1 MPTWEPPACK
11 KYKELLETN
20 KDKIQEKLREA
31 KERKDAGDSA
41 GLKRKLQLVVQF
53 KKFLWNQAIKTKG
66 GRRRTR
72 RRTRRRRR
80 RKRRRRKSR
89 RGSGK
94 APKQRDRLKKAR
106 DWEGRKK
113 TARGKIKKQ
122 KMKDAMGRMIGPRAP
137 HAVAAPAA
145 VNPWAA
151 AAAAQAAE
159 AAVVQDLGGAF
170 GGLQVA
176 PTAAQQQAAEAQALA
191 ALAALSTKGG
201 RRRTRRR
208 RGGMNPPNPKADAAS
223 PKTPDARQT
232 VGNKEAAKEEELK
245 RRQKMMIEQE
255 KQAREIKKKGGGR
268 RRTRRGGMVRNVRGL
283 NSHSMNDARARRAR
297 AMGEHDARPPLATA
311 RRRAADR
318 QRDRA
323 AELFRTKGKA
333 KPPPRDALGDRRW
346 ENHFRP
352 CIARC
357 MDDAK
362 LSPVSRN
369 DIERELYEIGRHPGR
384 AREEI

>member
-80 RKRRRRKSR
+80 RKRRRRKSQ

-113 TARGKIKKQ
+113 TARSKIKKQ
-122 KMKDAMGRMIGPRAP
+122 KMKEAMGKMIGPGAPRAI
-137 HAVAAPAA
+137 AALNA

-159 AAVVQDLGGAF
+159 AAVVHDLGGAF
-170 GGLQVA
+170 AGLQMA
-176 PTAAQQQAAEAQALA
+176 PPAAQQQAAEAQALA
-191 ALAALSTKGG
+191 ALEALAMSAKGG

-208 RGGMNPPNPKADAAS
+208 
-223 PKTPDARQT
+223 
-232 VGNKEAAKEEELK
+232 
-245 RRQKMMIEQE
+245 
-255 KQAREIKKKGGGR
+255 
-268 RRTRRGGMVRNVRGL
+268 
-283 NSHSMNDARARRAR
+283 H
-297 AMGEHDARPPLATA
+297 
-311 RRRAADR
+311 
-318 QRDRA
+318 
-323 AELFRTKGKA
+323 
-333 KPPPRDALGDRRW
+333 
-346 ENHFRP
+346 
-352 CIARC
+352 
-357 MDDAK
+357 
-362 LSPVSRN
+362 
-369 DIERELYEIGRHPGR
+369 
-384 AREEI
+384 